1 MKITIEIDESNLQH
15 YIELKDKRKELLN
28 AMHERMPLHKGNP
41 KKLEKDVVYKQA
53 SYDFVIA
60 GIEQNDI
67 RDKVFG
73 KVFEA
78 WTNKSESK
86 TI

>member
-15 YIELKDKRKELLN
+15 YVELNDKRKELLN
-28 AMHERMPLHKGNP
+28 TMHERMPLYKGKP
-41 KKLEKDVVYKQA
+41 KELEKDLIYKDA
-53 SYDFVIA
+53 SYEFVIA

-67 RDKVFG
+67 RDKVFR

-78 WTNKSESK
+78 CTNKSE
-86 TI
+86 

>member
-1 MKITIEIDESNLQH
+1 MKITIDIDESNLQH
-15 YIELKDKRKELLN
+15 YVELNDKRKELLN
-28 AMHERMPLHKGNP
+28 TMHERMPLYKGNP

-67 RDKVFG
+67 RDKVFR
-73 KVFEA
+73 KVFEV
-78 WTNKSESK
+78 WSKKNKSV
-86 TI
+86 